1 MTIVASLSIKAV
13 AEGPVARVR
22 MVFSRPAVSID
33 GVEHPLTWLNRY
45 RFAVV
50 PGEHEVKVYTGGKSA
65 EATSVTFSSGPAE
78 RISLLA
84 TLTAR
89 DGFRYEIRRYEPQIP
104 VDPAPGAE

>member
-50 PGEHEVKVYTGGKSA
+50 PGEHE
-65 EATSVTFSSGPAE
+65 E
-78 RISLLA
+78 L
-84 TLTAR
+84 AR
-89 DGFRYEIRRYEPQIP
+89 DIAQTRTALMTILSKGIQ
-104 VDPAPGAE
+104 